1 MKNILLLVGS
11 PRKEKSTSNSLG
23 EYLLNKFG
31 NEDFNTKK
39 VFLHYKKQMKEQE
52 ILDNIDWADLII
64 LSFPL
69 YVDCLP
75 ADVIKNL
82 EMIKEKYGS
91 TQNKEFFAISNCGF
105 PESYHNDTALK
116 ICNQFAIE
124 MSWEWKGSLAVGM
137 GAAINGTQ
145 LIEPK
150 GMVKNI
156 VQELD
161 NVYDKLIHTS
171 DSIIASAE
179 PSIPK
184 WLYIVMGN
192 MGWRYQA
199 FKNGVWNELKDKP
212 YKKEK

>member
-23 EYLLNKFG
+23 EYLLNEFKD
-31 NEDFNTKK
+31 EDFNTKK
-39 VFLHYKKQMKEQE
+39 VFLHYKKQIKKQE

-82 EMIKEKYGS
+82 EIIKDEYNS
-91 TQNKEFFAISNCGF
+91 NQNKYFFAISNCGF
-105 PESYHNDTALK
+105 PESHHNNTALK
-116 ICNQFAIE
+116 ICKQFAIE
-124 MSWEWKGSLAVGM
+124 MNWEWRGSLAVGM
-137 GAAINGTQ
+137 GAAINGSQ

-156 VQELD
+156 IQELD
-161 NVYDKLIHTS
+161 NVYDKLAHT
-171 DSIIASAE
+171 DDLIKASAA
-179 PSIPK
+179 PSIPQ
-184 WLYIVMGN
+184 WLYILMGN

-199 FKNGVWNELKDKP
+199 FKNGIWNELKDKP
-212 YKKEK
+212 YKK